1 MRELLAVAS
10 VLLMVASLSGCG
22 VDEAATSA
30 KTPKVRFGT
39 FTDKKGDTKPRFD
52 VPDRSP
58 PKTPLVRDL
67 KVGEGSGV
75 RKGDTVL
82 IYYVRAFYKTG
93 VAEYTRWPPQKPL
106 EWKLFGGT
114 AWERKIEGMKAGG
127 RREMLIPS
135 RLAFGNGAFDYMFD
149 LVAFKRRAERP
160 SA

>member
-1 MRELLAVAS
+1 MRQLFAITS
-10 VLLMVASLSGCG
+10 VLVMAASLSGCG
-22 VDEAATSA
+22 VDEATISA

-39 FTDKKGDTKPRFD
+39 FTDRKGGAKPRFD

-58 PKTPLVRDL
+58 PQTPLVRDL
-67 KVGEGSGV
+67 KVGKGVGV
-75 RKGDTVL
+75 RKGDTAL

-106 EWKLFGGT
+106 EWKLFGGA
-114 AWERKIEGMKAGG
+114 AWEREIEGMKVGG

-149 LVAFKRRAERP
+149 LLGVKRRA
-160 SA
+160 

>member
-1 MRELLAVAS
+1 MRKLLAIAA
-10 VLLMVASLSGCG
+10 VLLMAASLWGCG
-22 VDEAATSA
+22 GDEATIRA

-39 FTDKKGDTKPRFD
+39 FTDKRGDTKPRFD
-52 VPDRSP
+52 VSDRSP

-67 KVGEGSGV
+67 KVGKGAGA

-93 VAEYTRWPPQKPL
+93 MPEYIRWPPQKPL
-106 EWKLFGGT
+106 EWKLFGGA
-114 AWERKIEGMKAGG
+114 AWERKIEGMKVGG

-149 LVAFKRRAERP
+149 LVGVKQPA
-160 SA
+160 